1 MEIKPTKRFEFI
13 VESMGLTPELAIKL
27 FMRQVE
33 ATGELPF
40 KPKMDRQFVERKFV
54 EYRKQIHD

>member
-1 MEIKPTKRFEFI
+1 MEIKPTKKFEFI
-13 VESMGLTPELAIKL
+13 VESMGLTPESAIKL

-33 ATGELPF
+33 STGELPF

-54 EYRKQIHD
+54 EYRKQMND